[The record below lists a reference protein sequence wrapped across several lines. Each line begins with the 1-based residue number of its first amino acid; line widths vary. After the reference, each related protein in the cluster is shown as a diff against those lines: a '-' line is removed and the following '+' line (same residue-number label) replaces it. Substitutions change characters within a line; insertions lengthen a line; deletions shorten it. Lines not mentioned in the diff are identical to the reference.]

1 MSVRLLVNP
10 RADRPGRLAQ
20 QILTAKGLAEARSEI
35 AGWEGYRPTPLADLQ
50 GLAVRLGLG
59 RLWFKDEG
67 QRFKLKSFKALG
79 GPYAI
84 ARLVA
89 REGASPDRTFASATD
104 GNHGRAVAWG
114 AARAGCRSVIFVP
127 AAVSDGRAAAI
138 AAFGAKVVRTRGTY
152 DEAVAECAATARR
165 EGWTVIADT
174 SEDEQAEVPG
184 LVMEGYMVA
193 VAEAAE
199 QMSEVPTHVFVQ
211 AGVGG
216 LAAAVAAHF
225 DDRWGAG
232 RPRLV
237 IVEPETA
244 ACLMLAA
251 ETGGMAQ
258 VAGDLETVMGGLS
271 CGIAS
276 APAWRVL
283 DAAVDAF
290 LAIEDARAIEAMRV
304 LADGEPAIVAGES
317 GAAGLGGLLAVAAEE
332 GMRRQLGLDGASR
345 VLLFGTEGDTDPDL
359 YTRLVGRSADAVRAG
374 A

>member
-1 MSVRLLVNP
+1 MRLLINP
-10 RADRPGRLAQ
+10 RADRSRRLTQ
-20 QILTAKGLAEARSEI
+20 RILTAKGFADARSEI
-35 AGWEGYRPTPLADLQ
+35 GGWEGYRPTSLVDLQ
-50 GLAVRLGLG
+50 ALAARLGLG

-67 QRFKLKSFKALG
+67 QRFQLKSFKALG

-84 ARLVA
+84 ARIVA

-138 AAFGAKVVRTRGTY
+138 AAFGAQVIRTSGTY
-152 DEAVAECAATARR
+152 DEAVAECAVTARR

-174 SEDEQAEVPG
+174 SEDERAEVPA

-193 VAEAAE
+193 AAEAAD
-199 QMSEVPTHVFVQ
+199 QVVDVPTHVFVQ

-225 DDRWGAG
+225 DERWGRQ

-271 CGIAS
+271 CGLAS

-283 DAAVDAF
+283 DAAADAF

-304 LADGEPAIVAGES
+304 LADGEPPVVAGES

-332 GMRRQLGLDGASR
+332 GIRRQLGLDGSSR
-345 VLLFGTEGDTDPDL
+345 VMLFGTEGDTDPDL
-359 YTRLVGRSADAVRAG
+359 YRRLVGRSADAVRAP

>member
-1 MSVRLLVNP
+1 MRLLVKS
-10 RADRPGRLAQ
+10 RANRPQRLSQ
-20 QILTAKGLAEARSEI
+20 RPSLIPEGLAAARAEI
-35 AGWEGYRPTPLADLQ
+35 GRWQGYRPTPLVDLPK
-50 GLAVRLGLG
+50 LAAQLGLG
-59 RLWFKDEG
+59 RIWFKDEG
-67 QRFKLKSFKALG
+67 QRFQLKSFKALG

-84 ARLVA
+84 ARIVA

-127 AAVSDGRAAAI
+127 AAVSDGRVAAI
-138 AAFGAKVVRTRGTY
+138 AAFGAKVIRTSGTY

-174 SEDEQAEVPG
+174 SEDPEAEVPA
-184 LVMEGYMVA
+184 LVMEGYMVSA
-193 VAEAAE
+193 AEAAD
-199 QMSEVPTHVFVQ
+199 QVADVPTHVFVQ

-225 DDRWGAG
+225 DDRWGTD

-251 ETGGMAQ
+251 ETGRAAQ

-271 CGIAS
+271 CGIVS

-283 DAAVDAF
+283 DTAADVF
-290 LAIEDARAIEAMRV
+290 LAIEDARAVEAMRV
-304 LADGEPAIVAGES
+304 LADGEPPVVAGES
-317 GAAGLGGLLAVAAEE
+317 GAAGLGALLAVAAEE
-332 GMRRQLGLDGASR
+332 GGRRQLGLDATSR

-359 YTRLVGRSADAVRAG
+359 YLRLVGRSADAVRAG